1 MSNFSTHYDELASL
15 PFIEGYV
22 ANDHAQTLLDELFF
36 QRAVQTYFFPGNAPF
51 TSDSFNFIDSRTA
64 FFTYAYSA
72 SPGMAVNTENI
83 GAKYPATVVDADGDF
98 LNGISSTQ
106 LWWLID

>member
-1 MSNFSTHYDELASL
+1 
-15 PFIEGYV
+15 
-22 ANDHAQTLLDELFF
+22 
-36 QRAVQTYFFPGNAPF
+36 
-51 TSDSFNFIDSRTA
+51 
-64 FFTYAYSA
+64 
-72 SPGMAVNTENI
+72 MAVNTENI